1 MLTTSK
7 KIINYP
13 KIGDITYK
21 RNSRA
26 RRLSISINNSKG
38 VRVTIPGTL
47 SFRSAESFVL
57 SKSEWIIEKVQYFN
71 NRVDLIIQS
80 GVYKTRTHTLIYF
93 PVSSTK
99 IVVKIDSQ
107 YINVFYPEQFDISN
121 QQVQL
126 AAKKGIENAYR
137 IEAKEIL
144 PQRVEFNAQKYG
156 FRFNRISI
164 KRTTSRWGSCS
175 SKNNINLS
183 IFLMKLPDE
192 LIDYIIIHEL
202 CHTIHKNHGSKFWA
216 ALDQITGGNA
226 KKFSKEVKKFKTGV

>member
-1 MLTTSK
+1 MQNTSK

-13 KIGDITYK
+13 NIGDITYK

-26 RRLSISINNSKG
+26 RRLSISINNTSG

-57 SKSEWIIEKVQYFN
+57 SKSEWIIEKVEYFN
-71 NRVDLIIQS
+71 KKEDLIIQS
-80 GVYKTRTHTLIYF
+80 GTYKTRAHTLFYY
-93 PVSSTK
+93 PANSTK
-99 IVVKIDSQ
+99 IVIKIDSQ
-107 YINVFYPEQFDISN
+107 NINVFYPEHLDISN
-121 QQVQL
+121 NQVQT
-126 AAKKGIENAYR
+126 AAKKGIENAFR
-137 IEAKEIL
+137 LEAKEIL
-144 PQRVEFNAQKYG
+144 PQRVELIAKKYG

-192 LIDYIIIHEL
+192 LIDYIILHEL
-202 CHTIHKNHGSKFWA
+202 CHTVHKNHGPKFWA
-216 ALDQITGGNA
+216 ALDQITDGNA
-226 KKFSKEVKKFKTGV
+226 KKLSKEVKRFKTGI

>member
-1 MLTTSK
+1 MQNTSK

-26 RRLSISINNSKG
+26 RRLSISINNSSG

-57 SKSEWIIEKVQYFN
+57 SKSEWIIEKVEFFSKKE
-71 NRVDLIIQS
+71 DLIIQS
-80 GVYKTRTHTLIYF
+80 GAYKTRAHTLLYF
-93 PVSSTK
+93 PVNSTK
-99 IVVKIDSQ
+99 IIVKIDSTN
-107 YINVFYPEQFDISN
+107 INVFYPEHLDISN
-121 QQVQL
+121 NQVQI
-126 AAKKGIENAYR
+126 ATKKGIENAYR
-137 IEAKEIL
+137 LEAKEML
-144 PQRVEFNAQKYG
+144 PQRVDLIAKKYG

-175 SKNNINLS
+175 SKDNINLS

-192 LIDYIIIHEL
+192 LIDYIILHEL
-202 CHTIHKNHGSKFWA
+202 CHTVHKNHGPKFWA
-216 ALDQITGGNA
+216 ALDQITEGNA
-226 KKFSKEVKKFKTGV
+226 KKLSKEVKRFKTGI